1 MDKEILTTQEAFKY
15 LRVTRMTI
23 YKLVK
28 NGRIKG
34 TKVGRDYRFLKSE
47 LDNFLRGE

>member
-1 MDKEILTTQEAFKY
+1 MDKEILTTQEAIEY
-15 LRVTRMTI
+15 LRITRMTI

-28 NGRIKG
+28 EGRIKA
-34 TKVGRDYRFLKSE
+34 TKAGRDYRFLKSE